1 MKILELLINLAEL
14 GVLVYLA
21 VLLTKD
27 IRKK

>member
-1 MKILELLINLAEL
+1 MKILELLINLTEL

>member
-1 MKILELLINLAEL
+1 MKILELLINLVEL
-14 GVLVYLA
+14 GILVYLA